1 MSTASELANR
11 CHATAELERIGGNT
25 YVAELLDEV
34 VALLVVV
41 LDQQ

>member
-11 CHATAELERIGGNT
+11 CHTTAELERIGGNI

-34 VALLVVV
+34 VALLAVV
-41 LDQQ
+41 LDQP